1 MMYFTVLRC
10 IKMYYAVLRGI
21 KVTSQRYGD
30 YPCIRQY
37 WMYQYMLP
45 VFNTCWT
52 PLAQARLPTSSES
65 MAESISGPTG
75 GGLG

>member
-21 KVTSQRYGD
+21 KVTGQRHGD

-45 VFNTCWT
+45 VFNTCW
-52 PLAQARLPTSSES
+52 
-65 MAESISGPTG
+65 MY
-75 GGLG
+75 